1 MLPWLAHG
9 HISPFLE
16 LAKKLTTR
24 NFHIFFCSTPIN
36 LGPIKQKN
44 SIFHLCLSFLHTTT
58 QPGLTLPLAFDMA
71 SPNFSTILKKLKPDL
86 VVYDFLQPW
95 APLVAMSQNIPAV
108 QFLTMSATMQ
118 SFVLHVTN
126 NAGVEFP
133 EIYLRD
139 YEISKFTN
147 LLESSAN
154 DIKDKDRVQEC
165 FERSSEIEP
174 SSSVFISFGSEY
186 FLSKEK
192 LQEIAHGLELSM
204 VSFIWVVRF
213 PRGDKVNLQTVL
225 PKGFLERVIL
235 KHSSIGGFVS
245 HCGWSSVM
253 ESMKFGVP
261 IIAMPMHL
269 DQPVNARLVE
279 ELGVGVEVK
288 RDMNGRLEGEELA
301 KVIRKVVVEKITEGI
316 RRKGSEFKENIR
328 SKGDEEIDG
337 VVKKLVQLCR
347 NKNRD

>member
-1 MLPWLAHG
+1 MLPWLAYG

-24 NFHIFFCSTPIN
+24 NFHIFFFCSTPIN

-44 SIFHLCLSFLHTTT
+44 SIF
-58 QPGLTLPLAFDMA
+58 
-71 SPNFSTILKKLKPDL
+71 PNFSTILKQLKPDL

-154 DIKDKDRVQEC
+154 DIKDKDRIEAMYIDYLSVLGKKK
-165 FERSSEIEP
+165 IVPVGPLVHDPEP

-225 PKGFLERVIL
+225 PKAPQMKIL

-337 VVKKLVQLCR
+337 VVKELVQLCR

>member
-1 MLPWLAHG
+1 MPAL
-9 HISPFLE
+9 
-16 LAKKLTTR
+16 KK
-24 NFHIFFCSTPIN
+24 
-36 LGPIKQKN
+36 
-44 SIFHLCLSFLHTTT
+44 
-58 QPGLTLPLAFDMA
+58 AFDMA

-139 YEISKFTN
+139 YEIRKFTN

-165 FERSSEIEP
+165 FERSSEIGRRRLYRLVHLFMTLVLDNKEP

-225 PKGFLERVIL
+225 PKAPQMKIL

-253 ESMKFGVP
+253 ESMEFGVP

-316 RRKGSEFKENIR
+316 RSKGSEFKENIR
-328 SKGDEEIDG
+328 SKVDEEIDG
-337 VVKKLVQLCR
+337 VVKELVQLCR